1 MITYSNIS
9 LVHGLSICNLGLFTR
24 GGVLLMMLHI
34 EILMI
39 SIRNALLAKCF
50 LPWTEQPFKIEDV
63 DDASAYVATDRI
75 PEEPNGKINSHTTTL
90 ESLIWKIILKNTFC
104 QKNFWSSF
112 IFDFILAINGFSWE
126 CRTEYWMIPNIIS
139 LWLTTN
145 PKSKNQV
152 FFISDFSSSMVLESQ
167 NEWNRS
173 AAERNS
179 TKIYRLLKVKAFG
192 CCHP

>member
-39 SIRNALLAKCF
+39 SIRDALLAKCF

-63 DDASAYVATDRI
+63 DDASAYVATDCI

-90 ESLIWKIILKNTFC
+90 DCLIWKKILKNTFC
-104 QKNFWSSF
+104 PKNFLELFYLWF
-112 IFDFILAINGFSWE
+112 HLGNKWFFLRMPNGILNDTKHYFTLVDY
-126 CRTEYWMIPNIIS
+126 C
-139 LWLTTN
+139 
-145 PKSKNQV
+145 SK
-152 FFISDFSSSMVLESQ
+152 
-167 NEWNRS
+167 
-173 AAERNS
+173 
-179 TKIYRLLKVKAFG
+179 K
-192 CCHP
+192 